1 MLTSSVDLEAKIE
14 YIEHIQ
20 TGLELL
26 IDIFALQTPL
36 HLSAEHGHEE
46 NVQLLLEFN
55 ASMFVRDSN
64 GMTAYDIA
72 DKCGHE
78 GCMTILK
85 GAAGQFKLQN
95 I

>member
-1 MLTSSVDLEAKIE
+1 M
-14 YIEHIQ
+14 
-20 TGLELL
+20 
-26 IDIFALQTPL
+26 

-46 NVQLLLEFN
+46 NVRLLLEFN
-55 ASMFVRDSN
+55 ASMLVRDAN

-85 GAAGQFKLQN
+85 DAAG
-95 I
+95 